1 MRFASLGSGSE
12 GNGLIVESQDGG
24 RSSRLM
30 IDCGFSLKES
40 ERRLRAAGL
49 EPDQLDA
56 ILVTHEHG
64 DHIDGVFRLASAYAI
79 PVYLTHG
86 TLTAGG
92 AHADRCEIR
101 IILPDLPFEL
111 VGFGVMPV
119 AVPHDAREPVQY
131 VIDDGRLRLG
141 VLTDIGHGTP
151 HVQRAYSGLDA
162 LVLECN
168 HDAGLLASNPRYP
181 DSLKRRIGGP
191 YGHLANADAATI
203 LAGLERG
210 RLRTVVA
217 AHLSRHNNTEALAR
231 QALVSVLGED
241 SVEVAIAAQDS
252 GFDWISL

>member
-1 MRFASLGSGSE
+1 
-12 GNGLIVESQDGG
+12 
-24 RSSRLM
+24 
-30 IDCGFSLKES
+30 
-40 ERRLRAAGL
+40 
-49 EPDQLDA
+49 
-56 ILVTHEHG
+56 
-64 DHIDGVFRLASAYAI
+64 
-79 PVYLTHG
+79 
-86 TLTAGG
+86 
-92 AHADRCEIR
+92 
-101 IILPDLPFEL
+101 LPDLPFEL